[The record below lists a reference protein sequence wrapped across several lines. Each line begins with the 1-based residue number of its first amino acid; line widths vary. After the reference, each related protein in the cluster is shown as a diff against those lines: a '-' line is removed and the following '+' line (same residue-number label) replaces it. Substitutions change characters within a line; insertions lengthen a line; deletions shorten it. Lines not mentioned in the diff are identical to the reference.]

1 MGGLPSFLFACPPQ
15 IPQPH
20 PAAQTKLTPAAV
32 RCAAELAAAELWQ
45 LGQVVL
51 EIYMKLPIILTCEA
65 PEGAETREL
74 TLLLRALLRIEK
86 PSLDIEQ
93 FLAVVEANYCVY
105 TVFASLQNGRY

>member
-1 MGGLPSFLFACPPQ
+1 
-15 IPQPH
+15 
-20 PAAQTKLTPAAV
+20 
-32 RCAAELAAAELWQ
+32 
-45 LGQVVL
+45 
-51 EIYMKLPIILTCEA
+51 MKLPIILTCEA